1 MHCVRQVRFAVA
13 LVAML
18 IAACSTGDNVGS
30 TPPPFIPPAQPAAGT
45 LGDGRLGEIVEWA
58 RATQNVPAMGAIVI
72 QRGQVIERGVS
83 GLRSVDRNVRVALD
97 DKWHIGAITKSM
109 TATLAMLMVEDG
121 LITLDTTPLDV
132 WPELDA
138 TINPGFRAITLR
150 DLLANTSGMKHDDA
164 WAGAA
169 DTAPGTLVEKRR
181 AWAARLLA
189 EPPDSPRGNWWYSNV
204 GYMVAGA
211 MLETRAQA
219 QWETLLESRLFTPL
233 GMTHSGFGAPGAAGQ
248 FDQPLGHNTF
258 PTSFT
263 AIEPGPGSDSVQAL
277 GPSSTVH
284 GSLDDLARYLQAH
297 LAGEEG
303 VAGILSVAS
312 FQSLHTVVAQPQ
324 GYALGWQR
332 IEQLSDF
339 GFPAWGHNGT
349 NNRWFA
355 VMWFSP
361 DKDVGVLVV
370 TNCGGD
376 RGQQSISTLDLKLR
390 ARILASP

>member
-1 MHCVRQVRFAVA
+1 MHCARQVRFSIV

-18 IAACSTGDNVGS
+18 FAACSSGDYNAS
-30 TPPPFIPPAQPAAGT
+30 EPPPFIPPPQPAAGT

-72 QRGQVIERGVS
+72 HRGQVIESGVS
-83 GLRSVDRNVRVALD
+83 GVRSVDRNVRVGID
-97 DKWHIGAITKSM
+97 DKWHVGAITKSM
-109 TATLAMLMVEDG
+109 TATLAMILVEEG

-132 WPELDA
+132 WPELVA
-138 TINPGFRAITLR
+138 TIHSGFRAATLR

-164 WAGAA
+164 WSGAA
-169 DTAPGTLVEKRR
+169 DTAPGTVMEKRR

-189 EPPDSPRGNWWYSNV
+189 EAPDAPRGTWWYSNV

-219 QWETLLESRLFTPL
+219 QWETLLETRLFAPL
-233 GMTHSGFGAPGAAGQ
+233 GMTRSGFGAPGVAGQ

-263 AIEPGPGSDSVQAL
+263 AIEPGPGSDSVRAL

-284 GSLDDLARYLQAH
+284 VSLGDFARYLQAH

-303 VAGILSVAS
+303 TAGILSAAS
-312 FQSLHTVVAQPQ
+312 FQELHTVIAQPQ

-332 IEQLSDF
+332 IEQLAAF

-361 DKDVGVLVV
+361 AKDVGVMVV

-376 RGQQSISTLDLKLR
+376 RGGESISTLDIKLR